1 MMKKIVAGAS
11 ALAITASAALIPTRA
26 SAYDDWDRPAVG
38 VNVGALSIGVGTDD
52 DDDYDYG
59 GPRAAAF
66 IPAENGYCHI
76 GREIG
81 PDGYWHRVQVCE

>member
-1 MMKKIVAGAS
+1 MMKKIMAGAS
-11 ALAITASAALIPTRA
+11 ALAITASAALIPTKA

-38 VNVGALSIGVGTDD
+38 VNVGALSIGVGIDD
-52 DDDYDYG
+52 DDDDDA

-66 IPAENGYCHI
+66 IPAEGGYCHT

>member
-11 ALAITASAALIPTRA
+11 ALAIMTSAALIPTKA
-26 SAYDDWDRPAVG
+26 NANDWDRPAVG